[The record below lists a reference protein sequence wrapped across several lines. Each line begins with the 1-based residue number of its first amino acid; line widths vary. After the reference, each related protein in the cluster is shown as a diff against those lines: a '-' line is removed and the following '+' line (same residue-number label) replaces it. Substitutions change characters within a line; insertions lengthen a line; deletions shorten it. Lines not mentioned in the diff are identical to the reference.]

1 MLYIKHEITSFVF
14 NEMLNTMGNIIKKD
28 GKIWL
33 EEIQTSDGRHR
44 RLIYLGEDTPPE
56 TPKKKKTKKESSK

>member
-1 MLYIKHEITSFVF
+1 MF
-14 NEMLNTMGNIIKKD
+14 NEMFSTMGNIIKKD

-44 RLIYLGEDTPPE
+44 RLIYLGEDPDKPQWFDE
-56 TPKKKKTKKESSK
+56 VKEIKPKKKKTKKESSK